1 MGKHILKV
9 LETDFVTHNVKRFVI
24 ERPAGLHFVSGQAA
38 DISINK
44 PGFEEQLRP
53 FTFTSTNDLDYLEF
67 MIKIY
72 PDHNGV
78 TKELGSV
85 DVGDELI
92 LHDVFGSIT
101 YQGPGLFI
109 AAGAGITPFISIF
122 RDLKNQGNLTG
133 NTLLFA
139 NRTENDVILKDE
151 LQSLLGENLINV
163 IETSSFPSVPSKFI
177 NRDLLKLYIHN
188 NNQYYYICGPDAF
201 TNIMAEHLVELGIDK
216 SKIVIEQ

>member
-1 MGKHILKV
+1 MSKHILKV
-9 LETDFVTHNVKRFVI
+9 LEANFVTHNVKRIVI
-24 ERPAGLHFVSGQAA
+24 ERPAGLHFISGQAA
-38 DISINK
+38 DVSINK

-78 TKELGSV
+78 TKELGSIK
-85 DVGDELI
+85 VGDELI

-109 AAGAGITPFISIF
+109 AAGAGITPFVSIF
-122 RDLKNQGNLTG
+122 RDLKKQGKLTG

-151 LQSLLGENLINV
+151 LQSLLGDNLINV
-163 IETSSFPSVPSKFI
+163 IETSAFPSVPPQFI
-177 NRDLLKLYIHN
+177 THDLLKSYVNSN
-188 NNQYYYICGPDAF
+188 NEYYYICGPDAF
-201 TNIMAEHLVELGIDK
+201 TNIMVEHLVELGVDK
-216 SKIVIEQ
+216 SKIIIEQ